1 MAEANPGE
9 DFSEQVS
16 KTRKSIKDRF
26 KKCSEAL
33 VARELILLTKVDSIE
48 REYNQKI
55 QQQIELTQSLSE
67 AKSFIHEK
75 LKPNQLNNPQEQII
89 SILDK
94 QLAELKTDTSANI
107 EFVWNDQFDTDIEQ
121 LGSIQTKVFQKSE
134 SCDGEID
141 TPNQT
146 EGLLSSLYSQFP
158 NQKMGIHSH
167 SARGVPSP
175 NITPKNTQVGNERST
190 DQSEKRNP
198 MELKAFQKA
207 GSTEV
212 HELDEKRISR
222 EHKFSGVKEQASNS
236 PRQQSPLPNTGGL
249 QTSSTQEPQQQP
261 GMQYGEYGN
270 PPHNINNPYQHMHQ
284 QPPPVHSGSYL
295 NQMEDPHRPVHN
307 QNPNDYTQGVG
318 NMPRN
323 PTNRSADPE
332 YIPQERAVAHSGAYD
347 GQMEDPPRYLPNAN
361 PNDFS
366 RGVGNMHSQVNKPQ
380 NQYNLPANTGA
391 YQGQYD
397 DPYTHDFNRGIDHI
411 RITDPDP
418 RAQGQ
423 YERPPAH
430 TGGYPGQ
437 YEDPS
442 RQFPNPNT
450 QGFDKKKN

>member
-1 MAEANPGE
+1 ME
-9 DFSEQVS
+9 D
-16 KTRKSIKDRF
+16 
-26 KKCSEAL
+26 
-33 VARELILLTKVDSIE
+33 
-48 REYNQKI
+48 
-55 QQQIELTQSLSE
+55 
-67 AKSFIHEK
+67 SFAFLH
-75 LKPNQLNNPQEQII
+75 
-89 SILDK
+89 
-94 QLAELKTDTSANI
+94 
-107 EFVWNDQFDTDIEQ
+107 
-121 LGSIQTKVFQKSE
+121 
-134 SCDGEID
+134 
-141 TPNQT
+141 
-146 EGLLSSLYSQFP
+146 
-158 NQKMGIHSH
+158 
-167 SARGVPSP
+167 PSP
-175 NITPKNTQVGNERST
+175 NITPKNTQVGNEGRST
-190 DQSEKRNP
+190 DQSDSRNP
-198 MELKAFQKA
+198 MESKAFQKA

-249 QTSSTQEPQQQP
+249 QTSSTQQPQQQP

-450 QGFDKKKN
+450 QGFDKRVDSTNYRDRYEQTPANPHNANVDLHQTPPNIPHTDRTLYLYDPRYSDN